1 MLSFLFYRLIRVIY
15 TVIVLL
21 TAIFIFGMIYTS
33 DFWTLS
39 KSGVNGSQK
48 GPSVTASGFAV
59 SKSSSTPDSDSII
72 DSSTPQSEC
81 WDSPFV
87 DCEQCTGSCVVRR
100 RYRDVYGVHHVVK
113 IDLDFDKL
121 PPGLTAYVANN
132 SSEFYNHSNNTLGHS
147 FHHNGTTSL
156 EDSANTTSN
165 STTKMF
171 KIAFLNKAS
180 YNKKF
185 FRPFSSCEFSN
196 CQHAGN
202 QVDETVDLVVVNGV
216 ILGANTP
223 KPTRYRY
230 NVKSD
235 NSLALGKYCNIGSL
249 LYHIFMVG
257 TPGTGK
263 NVHYFYFSVG
273 LHACVQDL

>member
-1 MLSFLFYRLIRVIY
+1 MISTLADVFFTTVHVPMSNIFDRSSRVIY
-15 TVIVLL
+15 STLL
-21 TAIFIFGMIYTS
+21 LSAALLIFGIVYIGDVWPVSSVDVYGPNTGSLSNDTS
-33 DFWTLS
+33 D
-39 KSGVNGSQK
+39 GH
-48 GPSVTASGFAV
+48 
-59 SKSSSTPDSDSII
+59 
-72 DSSTPQSEC
+72 QSEC
-81 WDSPFV
+81 WESPFV